1 MLVNSV
7 FYFYVFMQAKKYV
20 LAEGDSIGND
30 NSVVDIHE
38 LMPVVMNETDYIP
51 MFAFINYN
59 SNTPIELEEIKPYL
73 SVKLRTKFIDRESLP
88 GEPGNLI
95 IYKEVGLIKCTE
107 DYF

>member
-1 MLVNSV
+1 MG
-7 FYFYVFMQAKKYV
+7 
-20 LAEGDSIGND
+20 EGDETGND
-30 NSVVDIHE
+30 YTVVDIKD
-38 LMPVVMNETDYIP
+38 LSPVVMNETDYIP

-59 SNTPIELEEIKPYL
+59 SNTPIELDEIKPFL

-95 IYKEVGLIKCTE
+95 IYKEVGLITCSE